1 MPDTFDDLAAPDDER
16 PARRRPRRRRWPWVL
31 GIIGGVIVVIAGL
44 GIAGV
49 ALAGQALEVR
59 DDLEAAKSELSS
71 VPALVEEGDTEQF
84 DAAAASILAH
94 TSSADETVQGPLWE
108 FATWIPGVGPNVAA
122 VRDATVAAHILV
134 RDALPASFEILGAVD
149 QTKIRFSGGGFN
161 LEPFKEIVEVL
172 PGIDQ
177 AFASARQQV
186 ADIDRSSLLPIVDD
200 AVGEVIEV
208 IDETAPLVH
217 TATGVLPTALQILGD
232 DGERTYFVMFQNNAE
247 IRATGGNPAA
257 SMLIHVENG
266 RVTMG
271 EQSSSTTFNEWAL
284 YNQQFVDLP
293 TETMALYDDEWP
305 RFVQNYTKTP
315 NFPTS
320 ARMFQG
326 ILAETGEKIDGV
338 FSLDPIALSHML
350 EVTGA
355 VKVDGIKLT
364 ADNVVDELLSE
375 TYLRYPGSQEPADA
389 FFAAA
394 SAAVFN
400 KLVVGKWDPLRMID
414 ALQKSA
420 DEQRVYAWFTRED
433 EEAAA
438 AELGISGALETD
450 NDTTTEVG
458 IFINDSGVG
467 KMEYYLDA
475 SVAVTCDADERSVT
489 TAVTMTNHV
498 DRDDLTFHILSRR
511 TPTYGGAK
519 TSMLLDIVYVAPP
532 GATIDEVDPVGG
544 DAPVLARTGVEEG
557 REAESVSILL
567 DRGETQ
573 TVAYTSVLPD
583 GDLGPLSVR
592 WTPTVTDTPVTIG
605 AACTELLGEPAG

>member
-1 MPDTFDDLAAPDDER
+1 MPDTFDDLAAPDAER
-16 PARRRPRRRRWPWVL
+16 PVRRRRRRWPWVV
-31 GIIGGVIVVIAGL
+31 GIIGGFVVVLAAL
-44 GIAGV
+44 GIGGV

-59 DDLEAAKSELSS
+59 DDLEAAQSELSS
-71 VPALVEEGDTEQF
+71 VPALVREGDTEQF
-84 DAAAASILAH
+84 DAAAESILAH
-94 TSSADETVQGPLWE
+94 TSSADDTVNGPLWE
-108 FATWIPGVGPNVAA
+108 FASWIPGVGPNVAA
-122 VRDATVAAHILV
+122 VRDATIAAHILV

-149 QTKIRFSGGGFN
+149 QTKIRFSDGGFN
-161 LEPFKEIVEVL
+161 LEPFKAVVDVL
-172 PGIDQ
+172 PGIDA
-177 AFASARQQV
+177 AFAQARNQV
-186 ADIDRSSLLPIVDD
+186 AGIDRSSLLPIVDD
-200 AVGEVIEV
+200 AVGEVVDV

-217 TATGVLPTALQILGD
+217 TATGVLPTALDILGD
-232 DGERTYFVMFQNNAE
+232 DGSRTYFVMFQNNAE

-257 SMLIHVENG
+257 SMLINVDKG

-284 YNQQFVDLP
+284 YNRQFVDLP
-293 TETMALYDDEWP
+293 AETMALYDDEWA

-320 ARMFQG
+320 AKMFQG
-326 ILAETGEKIDGV
+326 ILAETGVQVDGV
-338 FSLDPIALSHML
+338 FSLDPVALSHML
-350 EVTGA
+350 EVTGG
-355 VKVDGIKLT
+355 VKVDGIKLN
-364 ADNVVDELLSE
+364 ADNVVQELLSE

-389 FFAAA
+389 FFASA

-400 KLVVGKWDPLRMID
+400 KLVVGKWDPLRMIE

-420 DEQRVYAWFTRED
+420 DEQRVYAWFPREE

-438 AELGISGALETD
+438 AQLGITGELATD
-450 NDTTTEVG
+450 NTAATEVG

-475 SVAVTCDADERSVT
+475 SVSVTCDVEARSVT
-489 TAVTMTNHV
+489 TSVTMTNSV

-532 GATIDEVDPVGG
+532 GSSVDRVDPVGG
-544 DAPVLARTGVEEG
+544 DAPALARTGVEEG
-557 REAESVSILL
+557 RDAESVSILL

-573 TVAYTSVLPD
+573 TVSYTSVLPE

-592 WTPTVTDTPVTIG
+592 WTPTVTDTPVAIDG
-605 AACTELLGEPAG
+605 ACGELTGESAG